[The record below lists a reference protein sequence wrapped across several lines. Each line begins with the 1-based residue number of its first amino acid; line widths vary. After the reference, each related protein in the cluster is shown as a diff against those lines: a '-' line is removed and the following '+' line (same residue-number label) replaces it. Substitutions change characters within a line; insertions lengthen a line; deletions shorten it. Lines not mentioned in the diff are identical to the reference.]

1 MLLVLLWWSLH
12 QRNFLFFYAP
22 LLGFILRHLWAH
34 FFISWEPFNICTY
47 VFGVT
52 VTVTTLNFFSHHLP
66 LSWWPFFGYFLAI
79 LKDMFLHYLRTNHYF
94 LIKVY
99 RMFFVLIW
107 QLLHYKVLGVLVGML
122 SPFRVL
128 FRAVK
133 NSQYF
138 LMLFCI
144 KLLGNTLMV
153 TKKKNSWDSKC
164 LVIFGPF

>member
-1 MLLVLLWWSLH
+1 MVITPNRFLLLLSPSAGVHFEAFMGPFLYFLRTFQYLYICLWCYCESHYTKLLFTSSSSLLVTIFW
-12 QRNFLFFYAP
+12 
-22 LLGFILRHLWAH
+22 
-34 FFISWEPFNICTY
+34 
-47 VFGVT
+47 V
-52 VTVTTLNFFSHHLP
+52 
-66 LSWWPFFGYFLAI
+66 FFGHF
-79 LKDMFLHYLRTNHYF
+79 KDMFLHYLRTNHYF